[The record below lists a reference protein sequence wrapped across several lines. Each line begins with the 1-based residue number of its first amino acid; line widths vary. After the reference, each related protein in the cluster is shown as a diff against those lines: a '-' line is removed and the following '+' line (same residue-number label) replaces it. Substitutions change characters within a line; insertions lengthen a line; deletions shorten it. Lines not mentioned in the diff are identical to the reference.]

1 MEGINISSRRKA
13 LAMLVGNTLFVDA
26 ADSNN
31 PNIESWRKQAE
42 SMLKQSVTVQIA
54 ELRKN
59 IPTSGKKALIDA
71 AIKKLNV

>member
-1 MEGINISSRRKA
+1 MEGINISNRRKA
-13 LAMLVGNTLFVDA
+13 LAMLIGNTLFVDA

-31 PNIESWRKQAE
+31 PNIENWRKQAE
-42 SMLKQSVTVQIA
+42 SMLKQPVTIQIA

-59 IPTSGKKALIDA
+59 IPMSGKKALIDA